1 MPNKYD
7 SHLKCSFCGKSQEQ
21 VRKLIAG
28 PGVYICDEC
37 VDLCNEIL
45 DEELFDGTANAPQP
59 VAPHPEPP
67 EKRRSRTSHRSIAQ
81 LPKPREIK
89 KYLDEYAV
97 GQDEAKK
104 VLSVAVYNHYK
115 RLSFTQAR
123 SRGKVP
129 GDDGVDLHKSNIL
142 LAGPTGCGKTLL
154 AQTLAQILDVP
165 FAIAD
170 ATTLTEAGY
179 VGEDVENILLRLL
192 QVADLDVEEAQGGI
206 IYIDEIDKVA
216 RKSENTS
223 ITRDVS
229 GEGVQQALLKM
240 LEGTIANVPPQG
252 GRKHPYQDCIQIDT
266 SNILFICG
274 GAFVGL
280 DKIVDQRMG
289 KKSIGFVQPG
299 EGGQQSRE
307 KRASEILRHLEPD
320 DLVKFGMIPEFIG
333 RVPVMAVLEPLD
345 EEALVEILTK
355 PRNALV
361 KQYEKLLKMDNVQ
374 LEFKADAVRAIAR
387 EGYRRKTG
395 ARALRSIVE
404 ELMLDVMYELPSRK
418 DVTRCTITREM
429 VEKRSTA
436 EVVLHPS
443 SLPKPESA

>member
-1 MPNKYD
+1 MSKYD

-45 DEELFDGTANAPQP
+45 DEELFDSSASAPQP
-59 VAPHPEPP
+59 VPRREQSP
-67 EKRRSRTSHRSIAQ
+67 EKRKTRAVNLSLNQI
-81 LPKPREIK
+81 PKPREIK
-89 KYLDEYAV
+89 KYLDEHV
-97 GQDEAKK
+97 IGQDDAKK

-115 RLSFTQAR
+115 RLSFTQAK
-123 SRGKVP
+123 SSGKVA
-129 GDDGVDLHKSNIL
+129 GDDSVELQKSNIL
-142 LAGPTGCGKTLL
+142 LIGPTGCGKTLL
-154 AQTLAQILDVP
+154 AQTLAEILDVP
-165 FAIAD
+165 FAVAD

-192 QVADLDVEEAQGGI
+192 QVADLDVEEAQRGI
-206 IYIDEIDKVA
+206 IYIDEIDKIA
-216 RKSENTS
+216 RKSENPS

-280 DKIVDQRMG
+280 DKQIEQRIG
-289 KKSIGFVQPG
+289 KKSIGFIQPG
-299 EGGQQSRE
+299 EGQSKE
-307 KRASEILRHLEPD
+307 KRAADILRHLEPD

-333 RVPVMAVLEPLD
+333 RVPVMAVVDPLD
-345 EEALVEILTK
+345 EDALTAILTE

-361 KQYEKLLKMDNVQ
+361 KQYQKLLKMDNVM
-374 LEFKADAVRAIAR
+374 LEFKQEAIRAIAQ
-387 EGYRRKTG
+387 EAYRRKTG

-418 DVTRCTITREM
+418 DVTRCLITREM

-436 EVVLHPS
+436 ELLLHPS